1 MTLREAFSLLSQTAN
16 THATDGVNHNNIT
29 KKSYPYDK
37 TGATTMSNN
46 INYLN
51 LLLETKTPGIDAN
64 TALQT
69 LLEFNTVERLSSS
82 ETLALAW
89 LVQAAQKKAL
99 AKLKPSDSPFKL
111 ASLFRAKK
119 DVRYYLNAIYSDGE
133 KLLASDGHTLI
144 RINHTVPK
152 GFYHDNGIVNSD
164 IEAVFPDFMRVYNT
178 KNTQPYNECNPLDT
192 NNERD
197 MVGAKK
203 PFQVVH
209 VASEANKTGTW
220 FNADYID
227 RARRAGATAY
237 YLCDGNLYFTGPNFD
252 GFVMQIRK

>member
-1 MTLREAFSLLSQTAN
+1 M
-16 THATDGVNHNNIT
+16 
-29 KKSYPYDK
+29 SY
-37 TGATTMSNN
+37 N

-51 LLLETKTPGIDAN
+51 LLLETKTTGIDAN
-64 TALQT
+64 KALQT

-89 LVQAAQKKAL
+89 LVQATQKKAL
-99 AKLKPSDSPFKL
+99 ATLKPSDSPFKL

-119 DVRYYLNAIYSDGE
+119 DVRYCLNAIYSDGE
-133 KLLASDGHTLI
+133 YLLGCDGHTII

-152 GFYHDNGIVNSD
+152 GFYHDNGIINPD

-178 KNTQPYNECNPLDT
+178 KNTSIANECNPLDA

-197 MVGAKK
+197 MLSAKK
-203 PFQVVH
+203 PFQVVR
-209 VASEANKTGTW
+209 VASEANKTGAW

-227 RARRAGATAY
+227 RTRRAGATAY
-237 YLCDGNLYFTGPNFD
+237 YLCEGSLYFTGPNFD